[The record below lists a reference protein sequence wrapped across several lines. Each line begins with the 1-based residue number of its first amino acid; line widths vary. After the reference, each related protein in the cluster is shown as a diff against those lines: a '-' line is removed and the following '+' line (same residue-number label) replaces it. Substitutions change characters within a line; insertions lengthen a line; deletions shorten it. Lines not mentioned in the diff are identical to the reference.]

1 MRNGLLVKK
10 YQFFFLLT
18 KLFSSNGTTCA
29 NSGPVHTYSLS
40 FFSVLAYRPHVSS
53 ENGHRKRI
61 FSKTLSWVEIFENA
75 GFSFT
80 RGRTKTKVFK
90 CDDVI
95 HHILLAWRML
105 RNWCHCID
113 IVRVDGRKRFEYAT
127 QRCFFVFFLKRRK
140 KFQFSKISGY
150 EWKGPEREKKFTCM
164 KFCSRRLRCQ
174 LNTAR
179 GEERW
184 GCFCAFGG
192 WKTTSCYCRDQN
204 GQAFKQVKHCW
215 KQLSFSNI
223 WHSVDVSLKTNI
235 N

>member
-1 MRNGLLVKK
+1 MINKTKNKKGQSSWTLNFFFHKTLYWRRPKTGILRGFLGSRDWGKNLVQNSTDTLPMRNGLLVKK

-75 GFSFT
+75 GFSLT

-140 KFQFSKISGY
+140 KF
-150 EWKGPEREKKFTCM
+150 
-164 KFCSRRLRCQ
+164 
-174 LNTAR
+174 
-179 GEERW
+179 
-184 GCFCAFGG
+184 
-192 WKTTSCYCRDQN
+192 
-204 GQAFKQVKHCW
+204 
-215 KQLSFSNI
+215 
-223 WHSVDVSLKTNI
+223 
-235 N
+235 